1 MASGK
6 GRNPQ
11 GFRGRLIGKI
21 TPRGKEGGVWEGSE
35 DNMNKNI
42 NVPNALSVLR
52 LLVIAPFVYFYLN
65 DQIVPAVTM
74 LVISGLSDMF
84 DGMIAR
90 RFNQITPLGQML
102 DPLAD
107 KLTQGAVAI
116 CMAIRYPIL
125 IPVLIIFVVKEFSM
139 IVAACVLLKKKKNP
153 GPSKWYGKAAT
164 VMFYIHPYRGAGD
177 PADAEQHPCNSA
189 ACAHRGDDAVC
200 PAPVFSGIPAGAP
213 VGRSEGQDQ
222 SGAEGKTGKERIIF

>member
-164 VMFYIHPYRGAGD
+164 VMFYITFILIVAQEILQTQNNTLVIVLLVLTAVMMLYALLRYFLVFLRVLRSDD
-177 PADAEQHPCNSA
+177 PKDRINLELKAKRE
-189 ACAHRGDDAVC
+189 
-200 PAPVFSGIPAGAP
+200 
-213 VGRSEGQDQ
+213 
-222 SGAEGKTGKERIIF
+222 KKE

>member
-1 MASGK
+1 MYQKGK
-6 GRNPQ
+6 IAPYRE
-11 GFRGRLIGKI
+11 RGR
-21 TPRGKEGGVWEGSE
+21 RWEGSE
-35 DNMNKNI
+35 YRMNKNI

-52 LLVIAPFVYFYLN
+52 LLVIVPFVFFYLN
-65 DQIVPAVTM
+65 DQLVPAVAM

-90 RFNQITPLGQML
+90 RFHQITALGQML

-153 GPSKWYGKAAT
+153 GPSKWYGKVAT
-164 VMFYIHPYRGAGD
+164 VLFYITFILLVVQEAFLHTENDMLILCLLILTAVMMLYALLRYFLVFLRVLRSDD
-177 PADAEQHPCNSA
+177 PRDELSLELKARREK
-189 ACAHRGDDAVC
+189 R
-200 PAPVFSGIPAGAP
+200 
-213 VGRSEGQDQ
+213 E
-222 SGAEGKTGKERIIF
+222 KE